1 MNSHSVTFS
10 RDNLIQLVLRPDF
23 YEKNPGLQILQS
35 ELQACVAAFRESG
48 RKAGCGCR
56 ADVKLLFGC
65 MDNLLS
71 IVESWKDNGDKEQ
84 LNNFIEYATKL
95 KPNAGDKIVLT
106 IYFRRDKTP
115 GDVEKHEFTYQ

>member
-23 YEKNPGLQILQS
+23 YEKNPGLLS
-35 ELQACVAAFRESG
+35 LKPELQECVTAFRESG

-71 IVESWKDNGDKEQ
+71 VVESWKDAGDKEQ
-84 LNNFIEYATKL
+84 LNNFIVYATKL
-95 KPNAGDKIVLT
+95 KPNDGDKIVLT
-106 IYFRRDKTP
+106 VYFRRSREP
-115 GDVEKHEFTYQ
+115 GEVEKHEFIYQ

>member
-23 YEKNPGLQILQS
+23 YDKNPELRILEE
-35 ELQACVAAFRESG
+35 ELKACIAAFKESG

-56 ADVKLLFGC
+56 ADAKLLFGC

-71 IVESWKDNGDKEQ
+71 
-84 LNNFIEYATKL
+84 
-95 KPNAGDKIVLT
+95 VL
-106 IYFRRDKTP
+106 
-115 GDVEKHEFTYQ
+115 